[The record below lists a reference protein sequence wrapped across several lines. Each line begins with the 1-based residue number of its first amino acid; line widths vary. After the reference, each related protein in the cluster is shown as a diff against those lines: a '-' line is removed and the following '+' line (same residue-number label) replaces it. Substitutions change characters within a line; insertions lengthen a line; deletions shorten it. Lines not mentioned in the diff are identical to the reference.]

1 MLPEERGAVN
11 ANSRGQICHF
21 IGREGKEERTGGAV
35 TVAIEVLTAEGGGGG
50 HSARTATG
58 LQFSSSDRTTCEAKD
73 ATQGGVNLPQ
83 NFVDTEK
90 IGMKR
95 ISVSLHRSPIK
106 VLRSGAV
113 ANAKIARHL
122 VPANKVS
129 GAIEREDPA
138 RLCSKSLRPHA
149 VSTRNRMD
157 RYLMEEVDFQW
168 RHESQRDREGKV
180 AKFNA
185 VRAIK

>member
-1 MLPEERGAVN
+1 MR
-11 ANSRGQICHF
+11 H
-21 IGREGKEERTGGAV
+21 KEEGG
-35 TVAIEVLTAEGGGGG
+35 EN
-50 HSARTATG
+50 
-58 LQFSSSDRTTCEAKD
+58 FS
-73 ATQGGVNLPQ
+73 Q
-83 NFVDTEK
+83 NFGNTEK

-95 ISVSLHRSPIK
+95 VSVSLHRSPIK
-106 VLRSGAV
+106 VRSGAV
-113 ANAKIARHL
+113 ANAKIARDL

-138 RLCSKSLRPHA
+138 RLCSKTLRPHA

-168 RHESQRDREGKV
+168 RHESQRDGEGKV

>member
-21 IGREGKEERTGGAV
+21 TGREGEEEGRTDGTV
-35 TVAIEVLTAEGGGGG
+35 TVAIEEVSTAEGGGGG

-58 LQFSSSDRTTCEAKD
+58 LQFSSSDRTTWEAKD
-73 ATQGGVNLPQ
+73 ATQGGRRREFFSKFRNS
-83 NFVDTEK
+83 EK

-95 ISVSLHRSPIK
+95 RVSVSLHRSPIK
-106 VLRSGAV
+106 VIQSVAV

-157 RYLMEEVDFQW
+157 WYLMVEVDLEW
-168 RHESQRDREGKV
+168 RHESQKEGGESNKV
-180 AKFNA
+180 
-185 VRAIK
+185 